1 MLHVHGNVKD
11 SEEGLWVE
19 HVSNSISEI
28 AKSEGI
34 SISSQVQALKRIC
47 QFLFLNLDVKP

>member
-11 SEEGLWVE
+11 SEEGSWVE

-28 AKSEGI
+28 AKSEGT
-34 SISSQVQALKRIC
+34 SISSQVQTL
-47 QFLFLNLDVKP
+47 